1 MGTDNF
7 GGLCKVY
14 KAEEGAPDNICMTS
28 EDLRIFLPLTR
39 EQLGQDGQDAGVAM
53 PTLASTK
60 GGN

>member
-28 EDLRIFLPLTR
+28 EDLRVFLPLTR
-39 EQLGQDGQDAGVAM
+39 EQLQSDMQDFGVNM
-53 PTLASTK
+53 PNK
-60 GGN
+60 GGM